1 MKSLKLWSQQLALL
15 ALLLTA
21 VSAVPASAQ
30 VLYGTLTGTVEDQ
43 SGATVPNAK
52 ITISNSQTGLTRE
65 LIAGATGFKTVTIQ
79 NVQVA
84 VNEVTRADAKLDVGA
99 VSDAITVEDSAAAL
113 QTEKADTSSEI
124 SQKALQNLALNQY
137 RN

>member
-1 MKSLKLWSQQLALL
+1 M
-15 ALLLTA
+15 
-21 VSAVPASAQ
+21 
-30 VLYGTLTGTVEDQ
+30 
-43 SGATVPNAK
+43 PNAK

-124 SQKALQNLALNQY
+124 SQKAVQNLALNQY